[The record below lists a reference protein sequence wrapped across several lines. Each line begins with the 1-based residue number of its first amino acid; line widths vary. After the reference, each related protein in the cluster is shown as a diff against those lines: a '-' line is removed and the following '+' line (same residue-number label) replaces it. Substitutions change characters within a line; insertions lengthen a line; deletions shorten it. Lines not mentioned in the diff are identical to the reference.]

1 VLEVSGEVSAMSW
14 MTYYVEVSS
23 RQHEEALRRRLARPR
38 PTLERIPHQR
48 AESWRRMWSR
58 PWRRLLARPTGVRP
72 WRGAGTARRGF
83 TTPAGR

>member
-1 VLEVSGEVSAMSW
+1 MSW

-38 PTLERIPHQR
+38 PTLERLAHQR
-48 AESWRRMWSR
+48 SESWRRMWSR
-58 PWRRLLARPTGVRP
+58 PWRRLLARPTGARLSG
-72 WRGAGTARRGF
+72 GAGAARRGC